1 MSKIND
7 AILKFTS
14 TTNKRR
20 NKMPNRMKTF
30 VMPPFSNEKFRDD
43 LIRFWEKVSDVV
55 VVDGNED
62 GWEWTSRATY
72 NGFLKFLFKKHNLK
86 KQDCANLVYEEF
98 PSPRQFK
105 ELIKQKP
112 CKMQIYIGDANGDG
126 AFFHHD
132 GKQLVD

>member
-1 MSKIND
+1 
-7 AILKFTS
+7 
-14 TTNKRR
+14 
-20 NKMPNRMKTF
+20 MPNQMKTF
-30 VMPPFSNEKFRDD
+30 VMLPFSNEKFRDD
-43 LIRFWEKVSDVV
+43 LVRFWEKVSDVV
-55 VVDGNED
+55 IVDGNED

-86 KQDCANLVYEEF
+86 KHDCANLVYEEF

-112 CKMQIYIGDANGDG
+112 CKMQIYIGDANGDS

-132 GKQLVD
+132 GKQLID